1 MIGTLKKTA
10 AVLLTALLVLTGGML
25 LPGSHWVSAA
35 SSGSLQVTPDS
46 ATIYD
51 LSDWAKEYISV
62 PAEYPGSVQLSI
74 TGVSDYSCRV
84 IQGNAVEVSA
94 NGLVTPRYTT
104 YYWNGNMG
112 STIPTGQPGERVEV
126 RPNFGSSVVRVQS
139 GSNYVDVTVTV
150 ADYAGV
156 YADKVMEEYL
166 AQHITAGMTVR
177 EKLEQICQFVAS
189 YDYSASFSSAAGMI
203 VSGGGDCWSSTN
215 TILAMCDK
223 LGIRAWARN
232 GNRDP
237 GAGSGHM
244 NAMVEGDG
252 TYYEAEAGYSGTAP
266 RYYSITQRT
275 SLFSYYTV
283 SGGIELYQYDGY
295 EGMTEV
301 LEIPSEINGRTVVG
315 IGDSFL
321 TMDAS
326 IREVIL
332 PDTLTYLGQSAFNSC
347 SALTTLRIPAGVTSI
362 GNFAFTNDNA
372 LVNFTCDPAN
382 PSYTVEGGVLYDKD
396 KTTVLAVP
404 AAAQVT
410 LPETVTAVDD
420 YAFYWNQNLTRLSL
434 PDSVIRI
441 GEGAFGECSNLTQL
455 RLSEHL
461 TEIDPFAFRSC
472 SGLSQLILPES
483 VTSIGTN
490 AFQYFRGS
498 LYVWQGSAAESYA
511 QQNNLN
517 YAAFTLSGGRYDQ
530 NKDGWLDVLDLMSLA
545 QSVVNQETDRQE
557 DFNQDGIIDV
567 LDVMTLAQL
576 AVS

>member
-139 GSNYVDVTVTV
+139 GSNYVDVTVTF

-177 EKLEQICQFVAS
+177 EKLDQICQFVAS

-215 TILAMCDK
+215 TILAMCEK

-321 TMDAS
+321 TMDDS

-362 GNFAFTNDNA
+362 GKFAFTNDNA

-382 PSYTVEGGVLYDKD
+382 PSYTVEGGVLYDKA